1 MDRRGFRAVVQDRVI
16 TDLEGRIEITVL
28 RRDDRVDGITI
39 ASTRRPIAQK
49 LLTDRTP
56 EQAAELAGRI
66 FSLCGRAQRIAA
78 EAACEAAAGVIPDI
92 TRRTIRERQVL
103 AELAREHAWC
113 LLVGSPD
120 TGQAANL
127 KALMQLR
134 EAGDDPGRLIDALS
148 VVLTERLLGEP
159 PEHWLGRDEP
169 GMARWRLEGGTSA
182 ARFLAEL
189 DDTADV
195 GVSQVPL
202 LPPLWRLEAAGDLA
216 RRALDEAAF
225 CAQPAWDDRPAE
237 TGAVAR
243 VQDEASVA
251 GWLATRGRGAGARML
266 ARLVELARLPT
277 NLRGEGRP
285 MVRAWNLGPDSGVA
299 CIETSRGLLLHAV
312 RLRAGRV
319 AEYRIIAPTE
329 WNFHPAG
336 ALADGLAT
344 LPADGMLETRARLL
358 VQSLDPCVDYAV
370 EVRDA

>member
-1 MDRRGFRAVVQDRVI
+1 LQDRVI

-28 RRDDRVDGITI
+28 RRDDRVDGIRI

-56 EQAAELAGRI
+56 EQAADLAGRI
-66 FSLCGRAQRIAA
+66 FSLCGRAQRVAA
-78 EAACEAAAGVIPDI
+78 EAACEAAAGVVPDLA
-92 TRRTIRERQVL
+92 RRTTRERQVV

-113 LLVGSPD
+113 LLANFPE
-120 TGQAANL
+120 TGETADL

-134 EAGDDPGRLIDALS
+134 EAGDDPGRLVDALG

-159 PEHWLGRDEP
+159 PDQWAGRDES
-169 GMARWRLEGGTSA
+169 GMARWRRGGRTSA

-216 RRALDEAAF
+216 RRALDQAAF
-225 CAQPAWDDRPAE
+225 CAQPVWDDRPAE

-243 VQDEASVA
+243 VRDEASVA
-251 GWLATRGRGAGARML
+251 AWLSTRGRGAGARML
-266 ARLVELARLPT
+266 ARLVELARLPAH
-277 NLRGEGRP
+277 LGGEGPPLLRS
-285 MVRAWNLGPDSGVA
+285 WNLGPGSGAAGV
-299 CIETSRGLLLHAV
+299 ETSRGLLLHVVGLA
-312 RLRAGRV
+312 AGRV
-319 AEYRIIAPTE
+319 AEYRIIAPTD

-336 ALADGLAT
+336 ALFDGLVA
-344 LPADGMLETRARLL
+344 LPADDMLEARARLL

-370 EVRDA
+370 ELRDA